1 MKLNPDDIKILDDK
15 EPLDLFTQSTKSART
30 LYVYRCK
37 LRQILCEYMEDVLS
51 GTFEERVVE
60 ILDKGRN
67 EPGMDARS
75 DD

>member
-51 GTFEERVVE
+51 GTFEETVAEHTARLGPQRTCV
-60 ILDKGRN
+60 
-67 EPGMDARS
+67 DARL
-75 DD
+75 